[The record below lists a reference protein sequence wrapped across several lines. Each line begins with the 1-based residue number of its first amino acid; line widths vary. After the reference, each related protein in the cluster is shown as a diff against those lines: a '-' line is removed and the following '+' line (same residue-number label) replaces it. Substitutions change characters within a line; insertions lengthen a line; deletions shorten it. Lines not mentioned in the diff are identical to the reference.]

1 MLGLFFSHSPPSMA
15 PSRQLVRPGHR
26 RPNSNSFSLP
36 TFSDFTP
43 ISPTH
48 LRPPRHPTYTM
59 SQSGASVSQEC
70 IEAYN
75 DLKLNKKYKYI
86 VFKLSDDNKQI
97 VIEEASESQD
107 WETFRERLINATSK
121 TKTGAVGKGPRYA
134 VYDFQYSLASGE
146 GERNKIAFI
155 AWSPDD
161 AGIMAKMIYASSKEA
176 LKRSLTGLATEL
188 QANDPD
194 DIEYDSII
202 KTVTSLRWSP
212 NYREIVSSSGFP
224 DNSLSIWSYPTLV
237 RNVEIPA
244 HESRVLHSCLSPDGQ
259 MLATAAADESL
270 KFWKVFEKKAGSSSG
285 VGATGTSAKAEM
297 TKQMT
302 IR

>member
-1 MLGLFFSHSPPSMA
+1 MLGLFFSHSPPPRPPAANNSSDQDIDDPTPTLSLCLRILTLLLNPGLFILIQPNQLCRTSA
-15 PSRQLVRPGHR
+15 P
-26 RPNSNSFSLP
+26 
-36 TFSDFTP
+36 TP
-43 ISPTH
+43 A
-48 LRPPRHPTYTM
+48 RPPR
-59 SQSGASVSQEC
+59 SGDPRNMDRTRASVSQEC

-97 VIEEASESQD
+97 VIEEASENKD
-107 WETFRERLINATSK
+107 WESFRERLINATSK
-121 TKTGAVGKGPRYA
+121 SKTGAVGKGPRYA
-134 VYDFQYSLASGE
+134 VYDFQYSLATGE

-202 KTVTSLRWSP
+202 KTVSK
-212 NYREIVSSSGFP
+212 G
-224 DNSLSIWSYPTLV
+224 
-237 RNVEIPA
+237 
-244 HESRVLHSCLSPDGQ
+244 
-259 MLATAAADESL
+259 LAA
-270 KFWKVFEKKAGSSSG
+270 
-285 VGATGTSAKAEM
+285 
-297 TKQMT
+297 
-302 IR
+302 